1 MKRCALEITKIILG
15 PDAQKMLHQVPS
27 RILEISKDT
36 LRQVA
41 EDIKGSRRP
50 DVQLDESRDVAVGF
64 CAVRKGDQL

>member
-1 MKRCALEITKIILG
+1 
-15 PDAQKMLHQVPS
+15 MLHQVPS
-27 RILEISKDT
+27 RILEISQDT